1 MFRKIL
7 IANRGEIAVRIIQ
20 TCREMGI
27 ATVALYQEAD
37 QSSLHVRLSDECVPL
52 TSAAGFM
59 DQAEVLRIAAEKGAD
74 AIHPGIGFLAENPE
88 FVRACEAAGIAFIG
102 ASSAMVERVSNKLDA
117 LERVRAAGLPTVT
130 TSAESYGA
138 ADVDAVRGEA
148 ERLGYPIVLKSC
160 SGGRGPGARLVHTPE
175 QLETALR
182 RVRTEAQLVY
192 GVERFYLEKALLP
205 AHQIGVQVI
214 ADRYGHQVHLEEREG
229 SLLRN
234 GQKVIEESPSPC
246 LNPDQRAVLWAL
258 ALKIAALFGHENVG
272 TIEFLV
278 DDDRQPYFAE
288 IKPRL
293 QVEHPLTEMRARIDL
308 VREQI
313 RLAAGEPLGFE
324 QGDIR
329 PQGCAILCRVNAEDP
344 ISQLP
349 SPGALRVRLP
359 FGAEVR
365 VDTYIADRGWVP
377 PDYNPLFAKVTVW
390 AAEREACLARMLR
403 ALQEFW
409 LPGGRTNLPLLCEML
424 EAPNVRAGDYFARA
438 PEPTPLD
445 DASLRDLAMVAA
457 VLYSGRYRTM
467 VDSAVPDRVMS
478 GWHRDSR
485 RLPE

>member
-59 DQAEVLRIAAEKGAD
+59 DQAEILRIAAEKGAD

-102 ASSAMVERVSNKLDA
+102 ASSAVVERVSNKLDA

-258 ALKIAALFGHENVG
+258 ALKIATLFGHENVG

-278 DDDRQPYFAE
+278 DDHRQPYFAE

-308 VREQI
+308 VREQFASPPESRSASSRAIFAPRAAPSCAASMLRI
-313 RLAAGEPLGFE
+313 RSAN
-324 QGDIR
+324 
-329 PQGCAILCRVNAEDP
+329 CRVP
-344 ISQLP
+344 
-349 SPGALRVRLP
+349 ALRCGCRSARKCESIP
-359 FGAEVR
+359 
-365 VDTYIADRGWVP
+365 TSPDRGWVP

-445 DASLRDLAMVAA
+445 DASCAIWRWWRRSCTAGAT
-457 VLYSGRYRTM
+457 GRWSTAPCRI
-467 VDSAVPDRVMS
+467 
-478 GWHRDSR
+478 G
-485 RLPE
+485 